1 MSNPPVDPPVDETT
15 PLLSSGTE
23 AAAQPPADGDVKM
36 EEVKE
41 PEDTYEDIPDHVMS
55 VSSR

>member
-1 MSNPPVDPPVDETT
+1 
-15 PLLSSGTE
+15 
-23 AAAQPPADGDVKM
+23 M

-55 VSSR
+55 VSIWIGWDIPTR